1 MAKTMTRRAFVV
13 GAAVASG
20 ALIGGCAGEQ
30 GSPGAQTTGGAENGK
45 SAPDSAAS
53 AGQTSSDAAVAASS
67 ANQPARPSTHGAL
80 SVKSGKLVDA
90 SGNPV
95 QLKGF
100 STHGLAWF
108 PQYVNEACFAELSAW
123 GANVARLAL
132 YTHENG
138 GYCTDG
144 NQQQLRDLLVQGVQ
158 AAKAADMY
166 CIVDWHVLQDLSPN
180 VYLDQAKEFWKWAA
194 AEFASASNVIFEICN
209 EPNGGTTWADVKS
222 YAESILPIIRAAA
235 PTLPVL
241 VGTPTWCQQPD
252 LAAAD
257 PLSDQYV
264 MYTLHFYAGTHK
276 DDLRA
281 KLRSVAQA
289 GVPVFVSEYGICDA
303 SGNGAL
309 DLASAAQ
316 WVSLM
321 DELGVSYVCWN
332 LSNKAESSSFIATDC
347 SKTSGFTDDDLTPCG
362 AWLKGMLGGNL
373 SAEVAKGGAGTDGAD
388 GASGQ
393 SSTLALNGIESGAG
407 TAPAANLR
415 QSWET
420 DGKPYLLYDVSIAS
434 DQNASSWEATL
445 TFSAPIALT
454 DSWNCTAT
462 VDGQTLRLTPA
473 SYNANIAAGATIS
486 DIGFIICPG

>member
-1 MAKTMTRRAFVV
+1 MTKTMTRRAFVV
-13 GAAVASG
+13 GAAVAGG
-20 ALIGGCAGEQ
+20 ALIGGCAG
-30 GSPGAQTTGGAENGK
+30 GRGGTSAQTTGGAESGT
-45 SAPDSAAS
+45 SASDSSAS
-53 AGQTSSDAAVAASS
+53 AGQNAGEGAVMPSS
-67 ANQPARPSTHGAL
+67 ANQTTRPSTHGAL
-80 SVKSGKLVDA
+80 SIANGKLVDA

-144 NQQQLRDLLVQGVQ
+144 NQQQLRDLLVQGVR
-158 AAKAADMY
+158 AANAADMY
-166 CIVDWHVLQDLSPN
+166 CIVDWHVLQDQNPN
-180 VYLDQAKEFWKWAA
+180 VYLDQAKEFWEWAT

-209 EPNGGTTWADVKS
+209 EPNGSTTWADVKS
-222 YAESILPIIRAAA
+222 YAESILPIIRAGA

-257 PLSDQYV
+257 PLDDPCV

-289 GVPVFVSEYGICDA
+289 GAPVFVSEYGICDA

-321 DELGVSYVCWN
+321 DALGVGYVCWN
-332 LSNKAESSSFIATDC
+332 LSNKAESSSFIASDC
-347 SKTSGFTDDDLTPCG
+347 SKASGFTDDDLTPCG
-362 AWLKGMLGGNL
+362 AWFKGMLGGNL
-373 SAEVAKGGAGTDGAD
+373 SAEGAEGGAGTDGAD

-393 SSTLALNGIESGAG
+393 SSTLALNGIESTAG
-407 TAPAANLR
+407 TTPAANLR
-415 QSWET
+415 QSWKT
-420 DGKPYLLYDVSIAS
+420 DGKPYLLYDVSVAS

-445 TFSAPIALT
+445 TFSAPIALA

-462 VDGQTLRLTPA
+462 VDGQTLSLTPT
-473 SYNANIAAGATIS
+473 SYNANIAAGASVS
-486 DIGFIICPG
+486 DIGFIVCPG